1 MKLIRRSKKG
11 HRGKKGSS
19 APLQSSGAVDGG
31 AGSNSR
37 RVAPDDVLQVG
48 TTTAGYGNVKCFP
61 FLFPGLV
68 FVFRS
73 GASVFVLCEEGVESV
88 AHVFS

>member
-31 AGSNSR
+31 ASSNSR
-37 RVAPDDVLQVG
+37 RVAPEDALPVG
-48 TTTAGYGNVKCFP
+48 TTTTGYGNF
-61 FLFPGLV
+61 
-68 FVFRS
+68 
-73 GASVFVLCEEGVESV
+73 EM
-88 AHVFS
+88 FSFNLS